1 MAGVEAQS
9 GPSVRSASASNPPAA
24 AATASKKGKGKKAAA
39 DPADTSKLVE
49 QTIAQLE
56 KSRAGDREQELEIG
70 MSGHA
75 CWATWQ
81 LILS

>member
-1 MAGVEAQS
+1 LNPGYAMAGNEGHNA
-9 GPSVRSASASNPPAA
+9 PSARSASASNPPAA
-24 AATASKKGKGKKAAA
+24 APATAKKGKGKKAAA

-70 MSGHA
+70 MS
-75 CWATWQ
+75 
-81 LILS
+81 

>member
-1 MAGVEAQS
+1 MAGNEGQS
-9 GPSVRSASASNPPAA
+9 APSGRSASASHPPAA
-24 AATASKKGKGKKAAA
+24 APATASNKKGKGKKAAA

-56 KSRAGDREQELEIG
+56 KSKAGDREQELEIG

-75 CWATWQ
+75 IAD
-81 LILS
+81 LG